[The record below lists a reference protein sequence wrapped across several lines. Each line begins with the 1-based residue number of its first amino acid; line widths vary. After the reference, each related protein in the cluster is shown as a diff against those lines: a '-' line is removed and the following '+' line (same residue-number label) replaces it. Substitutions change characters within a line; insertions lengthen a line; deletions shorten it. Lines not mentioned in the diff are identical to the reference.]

1 MQSVLFNVEEENAI
15 AIYRGRTRE
24 LTIVSMIRILEHIK
38 DEKMRKIIISCIE
51 KLAEMS
57 DHDFDAYN
65 FILTK

>member
-15 AIYRGRTRE
+15 AIYHGRTRE
-24 LTIVSMIRILEHIK
+24 LTIVSMIRVLEHIK
-38 DEKMRKIIISCIE
+38 DEKMRKIIIRCIE